1 MSVATAIFNIGG
13 DYKRKEK
20 KKEDSDGG
28 CYHGSRVWEDTMR
41 EACQKM
47 AQLYAMINDAEERS
61 MVRFLLSVVSNVCR
75 MEPTPI
81 VR

>member
-1 MSVATAIFNIGG
+1 MSVATAICNIGG

-47 AQLYAMINDAEERS
+47 AQLYAMINDA
-61 MVRFLLSVVSNVCR
+61 
-75 MEPTPI
+75 
-81 VR
+81 